1 LINNRGRRDY
11 MPITIKKGDQSIK
24 HGNAIISKDVKGYE
38 DDQYFV
44 KKTEKA
50 LEILKEFG
58 LPDLKKK

>member
-1 LINNRGRRDY
+1 
-11 MPITIKKGDQSIK
+11 MPTTIKKSNQSID
-24 HGNAIISKDVKGYE
+24 HSNAIISKHVKGYE

-50 LEILKEFG
+50 LAVLEKFG